1 MGRIRT
7 DEIRSITDKV
17 LSKYSL
23 DSFSS
28 NFREN
33 KERLKSMPEEFPS
46 KKVLNRV
53 AGSITRA
60 FKKKQKEMEK
70 LLEPGPTVSEED
82 FEDFPA

>member
-7 DEIRSITDKV
+7 DEIRSITEKV

-23 DSFSS
+23 ESFSS
-28 NFREN
+28 SFREN
-33 KERLKSMPEEFPS
+33 KEKLKSMPEKFPS

-60 FKKKQKEMEK
+60 FKQKQIEMQK
-70 LLEPGPTVSEED
+70 LLEPGSAEE
-82 FEDFPA
+82 EPETLS